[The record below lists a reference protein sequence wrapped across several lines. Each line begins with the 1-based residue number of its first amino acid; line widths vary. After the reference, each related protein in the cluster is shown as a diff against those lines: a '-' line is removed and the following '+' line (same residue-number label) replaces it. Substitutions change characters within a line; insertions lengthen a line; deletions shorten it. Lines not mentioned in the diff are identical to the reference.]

1 LPGGR
6 EIERPPSGLPA
17 LSFTDRP
24 LTGQRLLSPAKES
37 LNTGKDQMRTIL
49 HVCRLALPVGALL
62 LCGAGGASAEVPA
75 DVQQACTPDAMRLC
89 SDTIPDVVK
98 TTACMNAKRAQ
109 LSQEC
114 RVAMAGGSGRRTAV
128 RRVSRHYRHH

>member
-1 LPGGR
+1 
-6 EIERPPSGLPA
+6 
-17 LSFTDRP
+17 
-24 LTGQRLLSPAKES
+24 
-37 LNTGKDQMRTIL
+37 MRTIL

-62 LCGAGGASAEVPA
+62 LYGVGGAGAEVPA

-98 TTACMNAKRAQ
+98 TTACMKAKRAQ

-114 RVAMAGGSGRRTAV
+114 RVAMLGGRGHSGGSGH
-128 RRVSRHYRHH
+128 RVYHHYRHH